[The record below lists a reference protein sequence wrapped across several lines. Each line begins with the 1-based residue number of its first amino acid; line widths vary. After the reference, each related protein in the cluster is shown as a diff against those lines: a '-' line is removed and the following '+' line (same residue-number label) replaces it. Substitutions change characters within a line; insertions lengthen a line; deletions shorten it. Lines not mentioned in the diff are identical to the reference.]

1 MQTSAVWLVIAL
13 AFIAAN
19 LPFVSNRFFLV
30 FPLKKTPKSVWLR
43 LAELV
48 ILYFVVGFIGRALEA
63 RIGQNYPQQWE
74 FYAVSAS
81 MFLVLA
87 FPGYVLRYMV
97 KHHPAP
103 RLS

>member
-1 MQTSAVWLVIAL
+1 MQTSAVWLVIVL

-30 FPLKKTPKSVWLR
+30 FPLKKTPKSIWLR
-43 LAELV
+43 LAELL
-48 ILYFVVGFIGRALEA
+48 ILFFAVGFIGRALEA

-74 FYAVSAS
+74 FYAVSLA

-97 KHHPAP
+97 KRHPAP
-103 RLS
+103 GRA

>member
-1 MQTSAVWLVIAL
+1 MQSSAVWLVIVLAL
-13 AFIAAN
+13 VAAN
-19 LPFVSNRFFLV
+19 LPFVSNRFFLLI
-30 FPLKKTPKSVWLR
+30 PLKRPPKSLWLR

-48 ILYFVVGFIGRALEA
+48 ILYFVVGFIGLALEN
-63 RIGQNYPQQWE
+63 RIGQIYPQHWE

-97 KHHPAP
+97 
-103 RLS
+103 RYRSI